1 MIRNIKSRKSMA
13 FMALKILWK
22 FAFLTLQAIASFAS
36 DDRSKTRYIA
46 GKAQQLYE
54 EDAISGSEYA
64 KSIHGE

>member
-1 MIRNIKSRKSMA
+1 
-13 FMALKILWK
+13 MALKILWK
-22 FAFLTLQAIASFAS
+22 FAFLTLQVIASFAS
-36 DDRSKTRYIA
+36 DDRSKTRYTG